1 MTGGVFSVALS
12 VAFPRPGVTWRL
24 ALWSPDFPHPFQPK
38 LECSCIAPTSDWK
51 VLGKGGNSNW
61 SICCDGWM

>member
-38 LECSCIAPTSDWK
+38 LECSCIAPTSD
-51 VLGKGGNSNW
+51 
-61 SICCDGWM
+61 